1 MIKFELHFSEVQNLL
16 NCDKEY
22 DLLFSGLATLDEE
35 IDHSLIFVK
44 KIDRDN
50 ELKIKSLDG
59 CLIVTQS
66 KGSFDFPHCIVEDN
80 RLALAKVL
88 NFISEKLPK
97 PNKAG
102 ISSLAIVSQDVVI
115 GKNVIVEDFVF
126 VGPDVCIGDN
136 SIIKQGAKILRNVK
150 IGKNCVIR
158 ENAVVGGQGFG
169 VVKDENGNNLKMAQ
183 LGGVIIGDHVEVGA
197 LNTIVTGTIKPT
209 IIEDYVKIDDH
220 VHVAHNCHIKR
231 NSIITAGVILSG
243 SAIIGDN
250 VWIGP
255 NSTIMNSAT
264 IADNTFIGI
273 GTLITK
279 DINTPGHTYAG
290 VPGKDFEQFLKEKK
304 AVSFISENRSAI
316 EDLLKYKINEVGK
329 DE

>member
-1 MIKFELHFSEVQNLL
+1 MIKFELHFSEIKNLL

-22 DLLFSGLATLDEE
+22 DLLFSGLTTLDEE
-35 IDHSLIFVK
+35 IDHSLIFVM

-66 KGSFDFPHCIVEDN
+66 KGTFDFPHCIVEDN

-88 NFISEKLPK
+88 NFLSKKISSHSKF
-97 PNKAG
+97 G
-102 ISSLAIVSQDVVI
+102 ISSLASVSEDVILGENVVI
-115 GKNVIVEDFVF
+115 EDFVF
-126 VGPDVCIGDN
+126 IGPNVLIGDN
-136 SIIKQGAKILRNVK
+136 TIIKQGAKILRNVK

-197 LNTIVTGTIKPT
+197 LNTIVTGTIKAT

-220 VHVAHNCHIKR
+220 VHVAHNCHVKR

-243 SAIIGDN
+243 SVTIGEN

-255 NSTIMNSAT
+255 NSTIMNSAV

-279 DINTPGHTYAG
+279 DINTPGLTYAG
-290 VPGKDFEQFLKEKK
+290 VPGKDFELFLREKK
-304 AVSFISENRSAI
+304 AVSFITENRSTI
-316 EDLLKYKINEVGK
+316 ENFLKYKINDVGK